1 MAAAISSNP
10 APSKSVTISSIDCPG
25 NSSARACSLAASSS
39 GRRTAY
45 SFAVLAGAGAFFHR
59 SSKGLNF
66 TSTPPYQTTATG
78 YYRPR
83 GPSISAQSKPRPIN
97 LPSSGNS
104 PHIGGAPNSTDGAGG
119 GAGGWRRN
127 LSGVF
132 EYSSRAL
139 GLVWSTN
146 RALSITLAVLTLIAG
161 VLPAG
166 VAYVGAQIVDAVI
179 HAADLHHRAGT
190 TYLNNVVRYV
200 ALEALL
206 VAATAMAQR
215 GISLAQ
221 SLLRA
226 QLGQRVNV
234 MILEKALTLDLTQ
247 FEDSEFYDKLTR
259 ARREA
264 SSRPLSLVMRTF
276 GLLQNAISLVSFGG
290 LLVRF
295 SPWAVVLL
303 ILAGLPAF
311 LAEAKFSGEAFRL
324 FRWRAPESRMQ
335 IYLESVLAREDYAK
349 EVKLFELGPRFLDRY
364 RDIFTRL
371 YREDRDLTLRRD
383 AWGFG
388 LGLLGT
394 AALYGGYVWI
404 AAETVL
410 GAMTVGQMT
419 MYLMLFRQ
427 GQSAVSAALSAVSGL
442 YEDNLYLSNLFEYLE
457 QPVQGSSGTLTA
469 GPKPGD
475 GIRFE
480 DVEFVYPDSTAP
492 ALSHIDLHVKP
503 GESLALVGEN
513 GSGKTT
519 MIKLL
524 TRLYRPT
531 SGRILLDGLDLQEW
545 DETVL
550 RRRIGV
556 IFQDFA
562 RYQMLVGE
570 NIGAGDERA
579 FDDEARWRSAAMQ
592 GLAAEFVEALP
603 SGYRTQLGKW
613 FKDGRELSG
622 GQWQKIAL
630 ARAFMRNEADILVLD
645 EPTAAID
652 AAAEAEVFEHFRELT
667 RNRIAIVIS
676 HRFSTVRMA
685 DQILVLDE
693 GRIVERGSHDSLL
706 AEDGRYA
713 KLFTLQARGY
723 R

>member
-1 MAAAISSNP
+1 
-10 APSKSVTISSIDCPG
+10 
-25 NSSARACSLAASSS
+25 LAAHPHVAAE
-39 GRRTAY
+39 TADRGGPKRGFLEV
-45 SFAVLAGAGAFFHR
+45 FA
-59 SSKGLNF
+59 
-66 TSTPPYQTTATG
+66 Y
-78 YYRPR
+78 
-83 GPSISAQSKPRPIN
+83 
-97 LPSSGNS
+97 
-104 PHIGGAPNSTDGAGG
+104 GG
-119 GAGGWRRN
+119 
-127 LSGVF
+127 
-132 EYSSRAL
+132 RAL
-139 GLVWSTN
+139 ELVWSTN
-146 RALSITLAVLTLIAG
+146 KGLCISLALLTLLAG

-166 VAYVGAQIVDAVI
+166 IAFLGSLIVDAVI
-179 HAADLHHRAGT
+179 HAADLHRRTGAT
-190 TYLNNVVRYV
+190 ALADVVKFV
-200 ALEALL
+200 SLEALL
-206 VAATAMAQR
+206 VAATSLAQR

-234 MILEKALTLDLTQ
+234 MILEKALTLELTQ

-276 GLLQNAISLVSFGG
+276 SVLQNAVTLVSFGS

-303 ILAGLPAF
+303 VLAGLPAF

-335 IYLESVLAREDYAK
+335 IYLESVLAREDTAK
-349 EVKLFELGPRFLDRY
+349 EVKLFQLGPRLLDRY

-394 AALYGGYVWI
+394 GALYGGYVWI
-404 AAETVL
+404 AAQTVL

-427 GQSAVSAALSAVSGL
+427 GQAAVSAALSAISGL

-457 QPVQGSSGTLTA
+457 QPVARSGGRATH
-469 GPKPGD
+469 GPLPGD

-480 DVEFVYPDSTAP
+480 GVEFVYPGATAP
-492 ALSHIDLHVKP
+492 ALSGIDLHVRP
-503 GESLALVGEN
+503 GESLALVGQN

-519 MIKLL
+519 LIKLL
-524 TRLYRPT
+524 TRLYQPT
-531 SGRILLDGLDLQEW
+531 RGRILLDGLDLNEW
-545 DETVL
+545 DETTL
-550 RRRIGV
+550 RQRIGV

-570 NIGAGDERA
+570 NIGAGDVRA

-592 GLAAEFVEALP
+592 GLAAEFVEQLP

-652 AAAEAEVFEHFRELT
+652 AGAEAEVFEHFRELT
-667 RNRIAIVIS
+667 RHRIAIVIS

-685 DQILVLDE
+685 DQILVIEE
-693 GRIVERGSHDSLL
+693 GRIVERGSHESLM
-706 AEDGRYA
+706 AANGRYA
-713 KLFTLQARGY
+713 NLFTLQARGY